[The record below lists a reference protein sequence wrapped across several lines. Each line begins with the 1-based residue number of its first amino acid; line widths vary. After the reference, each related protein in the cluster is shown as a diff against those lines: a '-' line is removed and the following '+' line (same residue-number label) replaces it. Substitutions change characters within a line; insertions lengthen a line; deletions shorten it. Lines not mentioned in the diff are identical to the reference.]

1 MIEQTVSFNE
11 MKETLNKSVLMQNE
25 ILNRFLMKFQDM
37 ENSNIKLRGEVI
49 HLMKDVETTKIN
61 QDKQIPL
68 IKEHISNFNKFN
80 ETTLPSLKIGEI
92 KRLRKNLKR

>member
-1 MIEQTVSFNE
+1 MIEQTASFNE
-11 MKETLNKSVLMQNE
+11 MKETLNKSVLMQSE
-25 ILNRFLMKFQDM
+25 KLNMFLMKFQDM

-68 IKEHISNFNKFN
+68 IKEHISKFN
-80 ETTLPSLKIGEI
+80 ETILPSLKIGEI
-92 KRLRKNLKR
+92 KRLRKNLKC